1 MQKKTN
7 TKTYKNISW
16 DSSNETIEGTPL
28 SEIPKEILDYY
39 AKHGYWKRNIPFSTD
54 TFRHIAKIIES
65 GEEEEKTSDYDENMT
80 FDKLTP
86 FPHYPLW

>member
-16 DSSNETIEGTPL
+16 DYTNEAIEGTPL

-39 AKHGYWKRNIPFSTD
+39 AKHGYWKRNIPFSAD

-65 GEEEEKTSDYDENMT
+65 GEEEEKTSDYDENMN